1 MLRVDSPG
9 GSAIASDLIWRETVR
24 IKKPIIA
31 SMGNVAGSGGYYI
44 SVGAD
49 KILAEPSTLTGS
61 IGVIGGKLILGK
73 LYNKIGLTTEVIS
86 RGKNSGLLSS
96 DKPFTPSEREAW
108 LASMKEIYRQFVE
121 KSAQGRKMPFDK
133 LEKLAQGRIYTG
145 NMAVANGLVDRLG
158 TLHDAVAEAKKA
170 AGVKDDEKV
179 ELLILPRPKSVFEQL
194 FGDPEASMESAVRS
208 AVKLTGLADP
218 LLEINLLRRLFA
230 EPALTLMPYRVELK

>member
-1 MLRVDSPG
+1 V
-9 GSAIASDLIWRETVR
+9 
-24 IKKPIIA
+24 
-31 SMGNVAGSGGYYI
+31 
-44 SVGAD
+44 
-49 KILAEPSTLTGS
+49 
-61 IGVIGGKLILGK
+61 
-73 LYNKIGLTTEVIS
+73 
-86 RGKNSGLLSS
+86 SS

-108 LASMKEIYRQFVE
+108 LASMKEIYRQFVS

-170 AGVKDDEKV
+170 AGVKDGEKV
-179 ELLILPRPKSVFEQL
+179 ELLILPRPKSVLEQL
-194 FGDPEASMESAVRS
+194 FGDPEASMESAM
-208 AVKLTGLADP
+208 KLTGLADP